1 MYLTELHRPNETQ
14 NRIHPDYLF
23 KARCPKSIHHTAAH
37 KTNNC
42 NDPEK
47 PVREHALNWRTERVL
62 PFPYRKDRTGQLERR
77 IRWLLTCFP
86 HIIHDYCSFDCSR
99 SALRTLKDREQRDAG
114 EESEEDGKLMWRL
127 DAGRADG
134 MTGSDGWGVEARRL
148 LVCCCFPLC
157 RLSSV
162 LHTVQLL
169 LHSHSVRLHV
179 NVHKTDAVGAR
190 GFISESLQQGLLR
203 IEIFQKGCN

>member
-1 MYLTELHRPNETQ
+1 MRLKTDYTQITCSGLAARKAYITQQLTRLTTAMIQ
-14 NRIHPDYLF
+14 KSLF
-23 KARCPKSIHHTAAH
+23 ENMHM
-37 KTNNC
+37 
-42 NDPEK
+42 
-47 PVREHALNWRTERVL
+47 NWRTERVL

-114 EESEEDGKLMWRL
+114 EESEEDGQLMWRL

-148 LVCCCFPLC
+148 LVAAASPSADWAQCCTQSSSCFTLTLC
-157 RLSSV
+157 
-162 LHTVQLL
+162 
-169 LHSHSVRLHV
+169 
-179 NVHKTDAVGAR
+179 
-190 GFISESLQQGLLR
+190 
-203 IEIFQKGCN
+203 GCTLMFTRQTQ